1 MMLQIDHRESHDVD
15 IFLPDHRLL
24 GFLDPQKH
32 DFVFEVRP
40 GDHVWDGAG
49 FLKLVFEAGEV
60 DFIVD
65 GPKTDDPVT
74 EREIEGQLTFLETIP
89 EVITKKIVHRGLSIQ
104 PRDIFDIAAGA
115 EQYADQIISALR
127 EYSGKVEETIKALD
141 RLNPEFV
148 RDAISDLQI
157 RDSFRRIAETALDRA
172 KELLRRV

>member
-1 MMLQIDHRESHDVD
+1 MMLQVDHRESHDVD
-15 IFLPDHRLL
+15 IFLRDRQLL

-32 DFVFEVRP
+32 DFAFEVYP
-40 GDHVWDGAG
+40 SDYDGDGAS
-49 FLKLVFEAGEV
+49 FLKFVFEAGEI

-65 GPKTDDPVT
+65 GPKTDDPTT

-115 EQYADQIISALR
+115 EQYANKIISALR
-127 EYSGKVEETIKALD
+127 GYSGKVEETIKTLD

-148 RDAISDLQI
+148 RDAISQLQI
-157 RDSFRRIAETALDRA
+157 RDGFQRIVETALDRT
-172 KELLRRV
+172 KELLRKV